1 VSKEDALMTPTKV
14 NEQTPSSPDILTLQE
29 QTTCKQIT
37 EREAPHRQRALA
49 LLALQNGSTQAQAA
63 QQSGLTQGQV
73 KYWLAQFRKQRLA
86 IFPGDLLNGPDAKQ
100 ITEAVDSAEKETKRS
115 EEKTVKAGKAK
126 QVKKDKKDKKDKMGK
141 KSKESEKKSEKP
153 KMNKKEKKEK
163 KKKKGKN
170 DKKKK

>member
-1 VSKEDALMTPTKV
+1 MTPTKV
-14 NEQTPSSPDILTLQE
+14 IEQTPSSTDILTLQE
-29 QTTCKQIT
+29 QTTCKQIA
-37 EREAPHRQRALA
+37 EREAPHSQHALA

-86 IFPGDLLNGPDAKQ
+86 IFPEDLLNDPDAKQ
-100 ITEAVDSAEKETKRS
+100 ETEAVDSAEKETKKS
-115 EEKTVKAGKAK
+115 EEKTVKAGKTEK
-126 QVKKDKKDKKDKMGK
+126 VKKDKKVKMGK
-141 KSKESEKKSEKP
+141 KSKKSEKKSGKS
-153 KMNKKEKKEK
+153 KKDKKEKKGK